1 MTIRLPLLL
10 VAVVLAAGCSS
21 DGDADD
27 DGASLGDTAPPTEV
41 TAPELPPASPPGA
54 GVVVVGGTSS
64 EFSVTDCELAP
75 DDPSASTLLVVTG
88 AGTTANGVP
97 FQVEVKRFAA
107 DSAVAETF
115 TDTISYS
122 DTARI
127 LQLQRFE
134 VDGEVS
140 DLRDPDARSTLVRVR
155 PDGISAA
162 GLAGPPGTG
171 AEFTEGIVGL
181 ALDATC

>member
-10 VAVVLAAGCSS
+10 AVVVLGAACASGG
-21 DGDADD
+21 DGDD
-27 DGASLGDTAPPTEV
+27 DGASLGDTVAPTEV
-41 TAPELPPASPPGA
+41 TAPAAPPASDA
-54 GVVVVGGTSS
+54 GTGTVVVGGSSS
-64 EFSVTDCELAP
+64 EFSVTECELAP
-75 DDPSASTLLVVTG
+75 ADPTSPDLLLLTG
-88 AGTTANGVP
+88 AGTTQNGVP
-97 FQVEVKRFAA
+97 FQIEVKRFAA

-127 LQLQRFE
+127 LQVQRFE
-134 VDGEVS
+134 VNGEVS
-140 DLRDPDARSTLVRVR
+140 DLRDPEARSTLIRVR
-155 PDGISAA
+155 PDGVSAA

-171 AEFTEGIVGL
+171 AEFTEGIVGF